1 MPPRSAVAPFRKLP
15 DACFEHLIGME
26 ARVLAQKRAPEGR
39 DEILRR
45 VSDGKMTRNEAG
57 GGIDLPLAIED
68 VEQSGRKGFRFCREI
83 VQRIALL
90 ARQARRRGGR
100 MAGRVY
106 GH

>member
-45 VSDGKMTRNEAG
+45 VPEGKMTRNEAG

-68 VEQSGRKGFRFCREI
+68 VEQSGREGFRFWREI
-83 VQRIALL
+83 VQRIALPPPPT
-90 ARQARRRGGR
+90 RPPGGWE
-100 MAGRVY
+100 G
-106 GH
+106 GGGG